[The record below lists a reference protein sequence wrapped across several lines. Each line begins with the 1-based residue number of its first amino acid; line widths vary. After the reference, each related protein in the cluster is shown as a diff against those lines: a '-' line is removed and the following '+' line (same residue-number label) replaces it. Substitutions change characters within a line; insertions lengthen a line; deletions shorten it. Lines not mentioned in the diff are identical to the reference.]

1 MNLSAHDR
9 TKYLL
14 TAENN
19 NNNSKI
25 IANLMYVRSLQCM
38 SWYVQKVYKKLL
50 KMQLD
55 RKSLIIFLERVSL
68 VTRTF
73 KYKRPIPPC
82 GE

>member
-1 MNLSAHDR
+1 MTEQNI
-9 TKYLL
+9 LL

-19 NNNSKI
+19 NNGKI
-25 IANLMYVRSLQCM
+25 IAKYINLMYVRSLQCM